1 MNQLMSTPR
10 RLAVAAFVLV
20 LGTLTAAASS
30 SARRAAHA
38 TAAPPAAQR
47 TLTGGPIGRRPGT
60 LGPGT
65 VVRSG
70 NVFKRVF
77 LDSQHG
83 FALAGVGQAQYPA
96 ATSNGGRTWRT
107 SGPALHINAAQAPL
121 AVSEVGVLSRKVY
134 FAAGGGEVVDATP
147 DGGKHWYQ
155 TLFRGGVLGV
165 IPANG
170 KLLAVIGSYETTPVT
185 AWVYGSSDGGK
196 TWHYEEGL

>member
-1 MNQLMSTPR
+1 MDRFLGRPR
-10 RLAVAAFVLV
+10 RLAVGAFVLV
-20 LGTLTAAASS
+20 LAVYAASA
-30 SARRAAHA
+30 SARPGAHA
-38 TAAPPAAQR
+38 AAAPPSAQR
-47 TLTGGPIGRRPGT
+47 TLSGGLISVRPGT
-60 LGPGT
+60 LRRGT
-65 VVRSG
+65 TVRSSR
-70 NVFKRVF
+70 VFKRVF

-96 ATSNGGRTWRT
+96 ATGNGGRTWRT

-121 AVSEVGVLSRKVY
+121 AVSEVGALSRRVY

-155 TLFRGGVLGV
+155 TLFPGGVLGA

-170 KLLAVIGSYETTPVT
+170 KLLAVVADNATSPANT
-185 AWVYGSSDGGK
+185 WVYGSGDGGK

>member
-1 MNQLMSTPR
+1 MKQLMSTR
-10 RLAVAAFVLV
+10 RLVVAAFVLV
-20 LGTLTAAASS
+20 LGTLTAAGSS
-30 SARRAAHA
+30 SARLDAHA

-47 TLTGGPIGRRPGT
+47 TLTGGLISRRPGT

-65 VVRSG
+65 IVRSG
-70 NVFKRVF
+70 KLFKRVF

-107 SGPALHINAAQAPL
+107 SGPALHVNAAQAPL
-121 AVSEVGVLSRKVY
+121 VVNEVGVLSRKVY

-155 TLFRGGVLGV
+155 TLFGGGVLGA

-170 KLLAVIGSYETTPVT
+170 KLLAVIASYETPVST
-185 AWVYGSSDGGK
+185 WVYGSSDGGK
-196 TWHYEEGL
+196 TWHYEAGL

>member
-1 MNQLMSTPR
+1 MNQLMSTR

-20 LGTLTAAASS
+20 LGTLTAAGSS
-30 SARRAAHA
+30 SARLDAHT

-47 TLTGGPIGRRPGT
+47 TLTGRLIGRRPGT
-60 LGPGT
+60 LKPGT
-65 VVRSG
+65 IVRSG
-70 NVFKRVF
+70 NLLKRVF

-107 SGPALHINAAQAPL
+107 SGPALHVNAANAPL
-121 AVSEVGVLSRKVY
+121 AVNEVGALSRKVY

-155 TLFRGGVLGV
+155 TLFGGGVLGA

-170 KLLAVIGSYETTPVT
+170 KLLAVIASNETPVST
-185 AWVYGSSDGGK
+185 WVYGSSDGGR
-196 TWHYEEGL
+196 TWHYEAGL